1 MAIIFNKKDYG
12 IHWDDPQMFLTVE
25 ESYWQLKEYLC
36 RRKLDGH
43 DEDVQWYMAVHNKM
57 DELLELYSKNPRKE
71 DLVNDQEIM

>member
-12 IHWDDPQMFLTVE
+12 IHWDDPQMFLAVE

-43 DEDVQWYMAVHNKM
+43 DEDV
-57 DELLELYSKNPRKE
+57 
-71 DLVNDQEIM
+71 